1 MAMTRIPVQ
10 KRHCPNSMSDL
21 EFILPKK
28 LLQPLAG
35 GGVNQSF
42 TKQD

>member
-1 MAMTRIPVQ
+1 MTRIPVQ

-21 EFILPKK
+21 EFILSKK
-28 LLQPLAG
+28 LLQTLAS

-42 TKQD
+42 TKEE